1 MYQKITTRTSIET
14 KTKTTAHLAQS
25 MTLLNMG
32 GGELEEEIQKNLAAN
47 PALEID
53 EVRRCAVCGSEI
65 AHGTRCNTCMQRQIR
80 SESTVV
86 SFISTRERTTSFID
100 GDQQDYFE
108 EINVDRQTL
117 PEYILKQIG
126 WNLSDPEKM
135 VAANILTQL
144 DDDGFVKIDVLE
156 LASYYHVPISTV
168 ENVISQIQRA
178 DPIGSGCED
187 SQEAMLVQLDELQKI
202 KPIPSSV
209 QKIIADHYDAL
220 LRKHFKEIGRTLN
233 ISQTKVEM
241 AAQFIS
247 ENLNPFPARA
257 NWGDFRNPIEEENTR
272 LGQPD
277 IILSFFEDDPQ
288 KAILLEIFQPY
299 NSNLVLNNTYK
310 IAIKESDKITR
321 DEMKADLNRASL
333 FIKCIQQR
341 ANTILQL
348 MEMLVNLQERFIR
361 EGDLYLKPIT
371 RAQIAKQMDVHES
384 TISRAVSSK
393 TVQMPDKK
401 IYPLAIFF
409 DRSLRIRTLIK
420 EMISTEVKPLSDMEI
435 MKRLEKMDISIARRT
450 VAKYRDMEGIPSAHQ
465 RKEK

>member
-1 MYQKITTRTSIET
+1 
-14 KTKTTAHLAQS
+14 
-25 MTLLNMG
+25 
-32 GGELEEEIQKNLAAN
+32 
-47 PALEID
+47 
-53 EVRRCAVCGSEI
+53 
-65 AHGTRCNTCMQRQIR
+65 
-80 SESTVV
+80 
-86 SFISTRERTTSFID
+86 
-100 GDQQDYFE
+100 
-108 EINVDRQTL
+108 
-117 PEYILKQIG
+117 LKQIG

-156 LASYYHVPISTV
+156 LASYYHVPISIV

-202 KPIPSSV
+202 KPIPSGV
-209 QKIIADHYDAL
+209 KKIIADHYEAL
-220 LRKHFKEIGRTLN
+220 LRKHFKEIGRALN

-257 NWGDFRNPIEEENTR
+257 NWGDFRNPNEEENTR

-288 KAILLEIFQPY
+288 KAILLEVFQPF
-299 NSNLVLNNTYK
+299 NSNLVLNKTYK
-310 IAIKESDKITR
+310 IAIKESDKVTK

-348 MEMLVNLQERFIR
+348 MEMLVDLQERFIR

-420 EMISTEVKPLSDMEI
+420 EMISAEVKPLSDMEI
-435 MKRLEKMDISIARRT
+435 MKKLEKMDISIARRT